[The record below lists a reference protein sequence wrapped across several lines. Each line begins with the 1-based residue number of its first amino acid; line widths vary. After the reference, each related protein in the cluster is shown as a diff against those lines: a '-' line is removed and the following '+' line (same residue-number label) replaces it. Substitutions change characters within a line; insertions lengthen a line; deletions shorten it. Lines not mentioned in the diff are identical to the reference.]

1 MIIGLTGTIGAGK
14 GTVVEYLKD
23 KGFEHFSART
33 FIEEKLKRHNL
44 PIDRAHMTD
53 MGNKLRRE
61 NDPGYIIRTL
71 YERALSSGK
80 NSVVESIR
88 TPGELER
95 LKDEKSFYLIA
106 IDADKKIRYERIRKR
121 GSSTDNISYGQF
133 IEGEERELQ
142 SDDPYAQNILAC
154 VKMADFNVT
163 NNGEIKDIREQI
175 DNILAIIAE

>member
-1 MIIGLTGTIGAGK
+1 MKDQK
-14 GTVVEYLKD
+14 G
-23 KGFEHFSART
+23 
-33 FIEEKLKRHNL
+33 
-44 PIDRAHMTD
+44 
-53 MGNKLRRE
+53 
-61 NDPGYIIRTL
+61 
-71 YERALSSGK
+71 
-80 NSVVESIR
+80 
-88 TPGELER
+88 
-95 LKDEKSFYLIA
+95 FYLIA
-106 IDADKKIRYERIRKR
+106 TDADKKIRYERIRKR